1 MIRTAQQL
9 KGKIRNLSMGDSAKA
24 QMLMRTYATERFLER
39 LSLSPYREN
48 LILKGGTL
56 VAALVGLEARS
67 TMDVDTTIKSLP
79 LTKEDIRAVVDEI
92 CAISLDDGMAFE
104 IEKVETIMDDDEYPG
119 IRVYLQATLER
130 IRIPMK
136 LDFSTDE
143 AITPSELR
151 FEYRLMFENRSVAIM
166 AYNAETL
173 IAEKLETVV
182 ARGVANTRMRD
193 FYDLFVLEK
202 TKSVPIDEAVLR
214 QAFVNTCGKRGTSV
228 AGDRIDVIVREIR
241 SSREMSSL
249 WQAYGARFSYASCL
263 SWPAVLDVIEWFF
276 GKVKVC
282 S

>member
-182 ARGVANTRMRD
+182 ARGVANTRMR
-193 FYDLFVLEK
+193 
-202 TKSVPIDEAVLR
+202 
-214 QAFVNTCGKRGTSV
+214 KRGTSV

-263 SWPAVLDVIEWFF
+263 SWPAVLDVIEGFF

>member
-48 LILKGGTL
+48 LILKGGAL

-79 LTKEDIRAVVDEI
+79 LTKEDIRGVVDEI
-92 CAISLDDGMAFE
+92 CAIPLEDGMTFA

-119 IRVYLQATLER
+119 IRVYLRATLER

-151 FEYRLMFENRSVAIM
+151 FEYGLMFEDRAVAIM
-166 AYNAETL
+166 AYNVETL
-173 IAEKLETVV
+173 VAEKLETVM

-193 FYDLFVLEK
+193 FYDLYVLEE
-202 TKSVPIDEAVLR
+202 TKSVFIDEKVLR
-214 QAFVNTCGKRGTSV
+214 QAFVNTCGKRGTSI
-228 AGDRIDVIVREIR
+228 AGDRIDAIVRDIR
-241 SSREMSSL
+241 SSEEMANL
-249 WQAYGARFSYASCL
+249 WRAYGARFSYASCL
-263 SWPAVLDVIEWFF
+263 PWSTVLCVVEGFF
-276 GKVKVC
+276 DKVKAL